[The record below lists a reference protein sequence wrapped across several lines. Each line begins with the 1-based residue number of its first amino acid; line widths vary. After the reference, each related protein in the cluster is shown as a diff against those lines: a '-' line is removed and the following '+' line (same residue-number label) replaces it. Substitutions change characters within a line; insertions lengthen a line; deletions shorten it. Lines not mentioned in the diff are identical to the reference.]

1 MSFRRCHRPAQIVA
15 LTLITLTVM
24 GQRAAAQSPYI
35 VGRDV
40 QVTHVTDGSS
50 VQETT
55 LCTDPRD
62 ARRLLAAAIVEH
74 RDSASNWFFIS
85 SDGGAS
91 WTRSLAVA
99 RSVDPSCAMTLEGV
113 AFAASV
119 HDSLPSGAS
128 YLNVQRSRDG
138 GRSWQESVVHDNARN
153 IDRAYVTART
163 GRDVF
168 VHAYAPRAGGC
179 PGVGKCADALVYVSR
194 DSGGT
199 FERVA
204 TLPGASF
211 ANAWFFPANAVVTRS
226 DMFVGLLV
234 ELDDAQNNMF
244 RGRSDSAS
252 APHAPDGELRVIRL
266 TPGKVPNTHAIG
278 GVYYDRR
285 VPQLSMASLAVDRG
299 SGPCG
304 GRLYAVWP
312 DARYGRRTQILLA
325 HSDDEGQ
332 TWTSARVV
340 SDGPDSAAFGPN
352 DFMPMVAVNARGV
365 VAVSWYDRRDN
376 PDSLSYWPRIRASLD
391 CGTSWLASTRVS
403 SAPNHLTASDRH
415 LNGGDTAG
423 LAADVQGRFHVV
435 WIDNRTGVA
444 QAYTNTVE
452 VRGRVRVRTGKAV
465 GGAPPTNDR

>member
-1 MSFRRCHRPAQIVA
+1 MQFHRSHRPAQTVA
-15 LTLITLTVM
+15 LTLIALTVM
-24 GQRAAAQSPYI
+24 TQSAAAQSPYI
-35 VGRDV
+35 VGPDV
-40 QVTHVTDGSS
+40 QVTHATDGFS
-50 VQETT
+50 VQETY
-55 LCTDPRD
+55 LCADPRD

-85 SDGGAS
+85 SDGGKS
-91 WTRSLAVA
+91 WTRSLTVE

-128 YLNVQRSRDG
+128 YLNVQRSPDG
-138 GRSWQESVVHDNARN
+138 GRSWAESIVHDNTRN
-153 IDRAYVTART
+153 LDRAYVTAGT

-179 PGVGKCADALVYVSR
+179 PGIGKCADALVYVSR
-194 DSGGT
+194 DSGRT
-199 FERVA
+199 FERFA
-204 TLPGASF
+204 TLQGTSF
-211 ANAWFFPANAVVTRS
+211 ANSWFFPANGVVTRS
-226 DMFVGLLV
+226 GMFVGLLV
-234 ELDDAQNNMF
+234 ELDNAQNNMF
-244 RGRSDSAS
+244 SGRSDSAS
-252 APHAPDGELRVIRL
+252 APHAPDGELRVIRF
-266 TPGKVPNTHAIG
+266 TPGQAPTSHAIG

-285 VPQLSMASLAVDRG
+285 VPQLSMSSLAVDSG
-299 SGPCG
+299 TGPCS

-332 TWTSARVV
+332 TWTRARVV
-340 SDGPDSAAFGPN
+340 SDGPDSAAFGPS

-376 PDSLSYWPRIRASLD
+376 PDSLSYWPRVRASLD

-403 SAPNHLTASDRH
+403 SAPNHLKASDRH
-415 LNGGDTAG
+415 LNVGDTAG
-423 LAADVQGRFHVV
+423 LAADVQGRFHAL

-444 QAYTNTVE
+444 QAYTSTVE
-452 VRGRVRVRTGKAV
+452 VRGRVRVRTGNA
-465 GGAPPTNDR
+465 GASAPPANDR